1 MKSVWFIGLVSFFAG
16 IGFTLLSLAFVALVG
31 YRAAPEFVEYPADMA
46 IGATGATGSA
56 GAPTTPTAPTVEL
69 MDAARNATITPA
81 QREAIQH
88 AYEAIDKA
96 DKSFEYQRR
105 SD

>member
-16 IGFTLLSLAFVALVG
+16 IGFTLLSLAFIALVG
-31 YRAAPEFVEYPADMA
+31 YRAAPEFVEYPADL
-46 IGATGATGSA
+46 GATGSA
-56 GAPTTPTAPTVEL
+56 GAPELILPTTPTAPTVEL

-96 DKSFEYQRR
+96 DKSFEYRRR